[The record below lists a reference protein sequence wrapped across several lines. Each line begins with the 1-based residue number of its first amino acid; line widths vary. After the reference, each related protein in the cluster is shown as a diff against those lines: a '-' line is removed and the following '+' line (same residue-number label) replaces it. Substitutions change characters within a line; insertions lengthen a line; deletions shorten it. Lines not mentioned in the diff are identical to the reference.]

1 MEANLAPRTKAKTPP
16 SKRPAPRTCLDR
28 PAAGGPYRTSRWKE
42 EASWDSVLCPDV
54 LPYRRMPAGVPERCE
69 TIEAHYGPVAQRI
82 EQQPSKLKVAGSIPA
97 GVASSHRRNFL

>member
-1 MEANLAPRTKAKTPP
+1 MEANLAPADEGQDAAAEEISTANLPRPP
-16 SKRPAPRTCLDR
+16 
-28 PAAGGPYRTSRWKE
+28 GGRWAVPNLAVEGGSVK
-42 EASWDSVLCPDV
+42 DSVLGPDV

-97 GVASSHRRNFL
+97 GVAS